1 MIGDPFLNYFA
12 LGILFFVVVVL
23 FYGIIAIHDIP
34 HLIAKS
40 RQHPHQ
46 DAIHA
51 AGWVSLFT
59 LHALWPFLWI
69 WAMAYRP
76 ERGWGVGKT
85 KASESDALDLREEVG
100 NLRLRLAALE
110 STIVRPRTAVAPE
123 PVRAKTAA
131 AEEVA
136 PV

>member
-1 MIGDPFLNYFA
+1 MISDPYLNYFA
-12 LGILFFVVVVL
+12 LGVLFFVVVVL

-40 RQHPHQ
+40 RNHPHQ

-76 ERGWGVGKT
+76 DRGWGIARK
-85 KASESDALDLREEVG
+85 SEATEPVISAAELESLRTRLTALEVM
-100 NLRLRLAALE
+100 LAAQRARPVPPVE
-110 STIVRPRTAVAPE
+110 PARPRT
-123 PVRAKTAA
+123 PV
-131 AEEVA
+131 
-136 PV
+136 PQD

>member
-1 MIGDPFLNYFA
+1 MGDPFLNYFA
-12 LGILFFVVVVL
+12 LFLLIFVVVVL

-34 HLIAKS
+34 AKIAES
-40 RQHPHQ
+40 RHHPHQ

-76 ERGWGVGKT
+76 ERGWGISQQSAAGEVMPAGQ
-85 KASESDALDLREEVG
+85 ASELEDLRRRVAE
-100 NLRLRLAALE
+100 LE
-110 STIVRPRTAVAPE
+110 KSERSGAR
-123 PVRAKTAA
+123 
-131 AEEVA
+131 
-136 PV
+136 

>member
-1 MIGDPFLNYFA
+1 MGDPFLNYFA
-12 LGILFFVVVVL
+12 LFLLIFVVVVL

-34 HLIAKS
+34 YNIAKA

-76 ERGWGVGKT
+76 ERGWGFSGRP
-85 KASESDALDLREEVG
+85 ADATVQ
-100 NLRLRLAALE
+100 
-110 STIVRPRTAVAPE
+110 PE
-123 PVRAKTAA
+123 PVELGELRRRISELEKRLGKGDR
-131 AEEVA
+131 
-136 PV
+136 

>member
-1 MIGDPFLNYFA
+1 MGDPFLNYFA
-12 LGILFFVVVVL
+12 LFLLIFVVVVL

-34 HLIAKS
+34 AKIAES
-40 RQHPHQ
+40 RHHPHQ

-76 ERGWGVGKT
+76 ERGWGFSAPVLPGLAPNRGRAR
-85 KASESDALDLREEVG
+85 ASWRICGGRVAE
-100 NLRLRLAALE
+100 LE
-110 STIVRPRTAVAPE
+110 SSMRRE
-123 PVRAKTAA
+123 SK
-131 AEEVA
+131 
-136 PV
+136 

>member
-1 MIGDPFLNYFA
+1 MGDPFLNYFA
-12 LGILFFVVVVL
+12 LFLLIFVVVVL

-34 HLIAKS
+34 AKIAES
-40 RQHPHQ
+40 RHHPHT

-76 ERGWGVGKT
+76 ERGWGISHRGAEAGPPSAN
-85 KASESDALDLREEVG
+85 ASELEDLRRRV
-100 NLRLRLAALE
+100 ADLE
-110 STIVRPRTAVAPE
+110 SSMRTGE
-123 PVRAKTAA
+123 R
-131 AEEVA
+131 
-136 PV
+136 

>member
-1 MIGDPFLNYFA
+1 MGDPFLNYFA
-12 LGILFFVVVVL
+12 LFLLIFVVVVL

-34 HLIAKS
+34 YMISKS
-40 RQHPHQ
+40 REHPHQ

-76 ERGWGVGKT
+76 ERGWGFSHQPTSGAGPPPAT
-85 KASESDALDLREEVG
+85 NELDDLR
-100 NLRLRLAALE
+100 RRIADLE
-110 STIVRPRTAVAPE
+110 GKMGTGGR
-123 PVRAKTAA
+123 
-131 AEEVA
+131 
-136 PV
+136 

>member
-1 MIGDPFLNYFA
+1 MGDPFLNYFA
-12 LGILFFVVVVL
+12 LFLLLFVVVVL

-34 HLIAKS
+34 AKIAES
-40 RQHPHQ
+40 RHHPHA

-76 ERGWGVGKT
+76 ERGWGMSHQAPGAGAEATVA
-85 KASESDALDLREEVG
+85 ASELDDLRRRVAE
-100 NLRLRLAALE
+100 LE
-110 STIVRPRTAVAPE
+110 SGMRTGE
-123 PVRAKTAA
+123 R
-131 AEEVA
+131 
-136 PV
+136 

>member
-1 MIGDPFLNYFA
+1 MIDDPFLNYFA
-12 LGILFFVVVVL
+12 LGVLFFVVVVL

-40 RQHPHQ
+40 RDHPHQ

-76 ERGWGVGKT
+76 DRGWGLHHSSTATGQPAPTTDPRRLLVQRWYGRRL
-85 KASESDALDLREEVG
+85 S
-100 NLRLRLAALE
+100 RLRRLR
-110 STIVRPRTAVAPE
+110 RPGDRRQWRCVI
-123 PVRAKTAA
+123 RRNDQ
-131 AEEVA
+131 
-136 PV
+136 

>member
-1 MIGDPFLNYFA
+1 MGDPFLNYFA
-12 LGILFFVVVVL
+12 LGLLIFVVIAL

-34 HLIAKS
+34 YLIAKS

-59 LHALWPFLWI
+59 LHVLWPFLWI

-76 ERGWGVGKT
+76 ERGWGFSGQPAGPNIPPASWLNEIDELRRRVLELEGKLGT
-85 KASESDALDLREEVG
+85 GGR
-100 NLRLRLAALE
+100 
-110 STIVRPRTAVAPE
+110 
-123 PVRAKTAA
+123 
-131 AEEVA
+131 
-136 PV
+136 